1 MLHGALWHAPSSA
14 ACVDMCRIIAILE
27 NALAKLSVLEK
38 ITPDEPEEGQQVCA
52 CVLVGVRSGAPR
64 QSSCGGACAC
74 SCSIAYGSA
83 R

>member
-1 MLHGALWHAPSSA
+1 
-14 ACVDMCRIIAILE
+14 MCRIIAILE

-52 CVLVGVRSGAPR
+52 CVLVGVRSCGRACLCAAPELVR
-64 QSSCGGACAC
+64 RRMCVLLQHSV
-74 SCSIAYGSA
+74 